1 MEALLEKIRVAD
13 QVTWRRWLH
22 QHAELSFEE
31 FETTAYIEN
40 LLRDVPNLTIER
52 PAPTGLVATLHG
64 AHPGKTIA
72 LRADIDALPMDE
84 LADVPYKSINPGVM
98 HSCGHDV
105 HAAILLGAVFALADM
120 RDAIHG
126 DVKFIFQAAEEM
138 PPGGAIALV
147 EAGVLDDVDQMALLS
162 RLWTGFFDTARCR

>member
-64 AHPGKTIA
+64 AHRCAPCNVATKPVGA
-72 LRADIDALPMDE
+72 GR
-84 LADVPYKSINPGVM
+84 SIVRFGTSRN
-98 HSCGHDV
+98 
-105 HAAILLGAVFALADM
+105 
-120 RDAIHG
+120 
-126 DVKFIFQAAEEM
+126 KFSI
-138 PPGGAIALV
+138 
-147 EAGVLDDVDQMALLS
+147 
-162 RLWTGFFDTARCR
+162 

>member
-72 LRADIDALPMDE
+72 WCDALLRPRRPRCHF
-84 LADVPYKSINPGVM
+84 VGRGI
-98 HSCGHDV
+98 
-105 HAAILLGAVFALADM
+105 
-120 RDAIHG
+120 R
-126 DVKFIFQAAEEM
+126 
-138 PPGGAIALV
+138 
-147 EAGVLDDVDQMALLS
+147 LS
-162 RLWTGFFDTARCR
+162 

>member
-84 LADVPYKSINPGVM
+84 LADVPYKSIKPGVM
-98 HSCGHDV
+98 HSCG
-105 HAAILLGAVFALADM
+105 A
-120 RDAIHG
+120 
-126 DVKFIFQAAEEM
+126 
-138 PPGGAIALV
+138 
-147 EAGVLDDVDQMALLS
+147 
-162 RLWTGFFDTARCR
+162 